1 MARMHARRKGKSSST
16 RPYHTST
23 PDWVP
28 LKAAEIEEIVVKL
41 GKEGTSTS
49 EIGRRLRDQYSVP
62 SVKLCTGKKITK
74 ILQDNNVEFK
84 LPEDLSNLL
93 RKVYNLDAH
102 MRSNPKDLHNQRA
115 MKLLEEKI
123 RRLVRYYKNN
133 DLLPGDWKYSISAVK
148 LLLE

>member
-16 RPYHTST
+16 RPYHTSV

-28 LKAAEIEEIVVKL
+28 INANEIEEIVVKL
-41 GKEGTSTS
+41 GKEGLSTS
-49 EIGRRLRDQYSVP
+49 VIGERLRDQYSVP
-62 SVKLCTGKKITK
+62 SVKLCTGKQITK
-74 ILQDNNVEFK
+74 ILEDNKIKFK

-102 MRSNPKDLHNQRA
+102 LKNNHKDKHNRRA

-123 RRLVRYYKNN
+123 RRMVRYYKSREV
-133 DLLPGDWKYSISAVK
+133 LPGDFKYTLASVK